1 MLSYSGLNH
10 LLVRGLSGKMS
21 MRQAGPRGGQGR
33 QLSLRVTITLAVAAV
48 VVLGLALA
56 RFALPDANGVAEG
69 PAFAHVINA
78 SPIATATPIAGSNQ
92 ISGNQVLQGAT
103 PLATDVA
110 QGYQDPS
117 KDTAQEQALRAQDGN
132 PAKVIMVSLQGQFIQ
147 AFQNGKLV
155 RWAYVTTGRPGMET
169 PTGFYNVFLKQS
181 PLTFLPI
188 STVPGNPDFGFPS
201 KVQYGM
207 EFAQGGFYIHDVWWR
222 TVYGPGTEYDHW
234 DPGRG
239 EPSPGSHGCVNTP
252 LELMAW
258 LYVWTPMG
266 TPVIVY

>member
-1 MLSYSGLNH
+1 MSEEPITTPSEPSPAGGKRH
-10 LLVRGLSGKMS
+10 VPWQLVALP
-21 MRQAGPRGGQGR
+21 AVI
-33 QLSLRVTITLAVAAV
+33 LIALVAALV
-48 VVLGLALA
+48 HLVAPGA
-56 RFALPDANGVAEG
+56 RVAEQPG
-69 PAFAHVINA
+69 PAAAISTA
-78 SPIATATPIAGSNQ
+78 SPIATATPLA
-92 ISGNQVLQGAT
+92 SGATVTSGQVVQGAT
-103 PLATDVA
+103 PLPTEIV

-117 KDTAQEQALRAQDGN
+117 QDTAQEQALRAQDGN

-188 STVPGNPDFGFPS
+188 STVPGNPDFGYIS

-207 EFAQGGFYIHDVWWR
+207 EFAQGGYYIHDVWWR
-222 TVYGPGTEYDHW
+222 TVYGPGLENTHW

-239 EPSPGSHGCVNTP
+239 EWSPGSHGCVNTP

-266 TPVIVY
+266 TPVIVF